1 MESKKPL
8 IAVLVAAAFAGGI
21 YLFANRVPPPPKA
34 KEGPMAAGGAMGQ
47 KPAAPELNVDSFE
60 NAVKR
65 GLPQHAL
72 AEFQQI
78 ERSLQSAKDSA
89 AMQPLYEQIAS
100 LYKEHR
106 QPALAGYYYYRSSK
120 LANSE
125 KSLTFAAQLLLDLAR
140 KEHGEALQH
149 WEAGNA
155 IDAFEQVLRINPAND
170 SARISL
176 AECYFGTGEAM
187 KGVVLLKEITG
198 KDPENKAANLLLG
211 QQGLVSGQY
220 DKARQR
226 FETVLKNDPKN
237 LEAMLGLAEALKG
250 LGEKEKAIA
259 LLESCKKLIKNPDF
273 AKDIDEYIKTFK

>member
-1 MESKKPL
+1 MMSKKPL
-8 IAVLVAAAFAGGI
+8 IAIIAAAALAAGI
-21 YLFANRVPPPPKA
+21 YLLGNRVPPAPKP
-34 KEGPMAAGGAMGQ
+34 KEGPMTGGPMGQ
-47 KPAAPELNVDSFE
+47 KAVAPALDIDSLE
-60 NAVKR
+60 NSVKR
-65 GLPQHAL
+65 GMPQHAL
-72 AEFQQI
+72 ASFQQI
-78 ERSLQSAKDSA
+78 ERALQSAKDSTA
-89 AMQPLYEQIAS
+89 IQGLYEQIAQ
-100 LYKEHR
+100 LYKEHK
-106 QPALAGYYYYRSSK
+106 QPALAGYYYYRSAK

-140 KEHGEALQH
+140 KEHEEGLQH
-149 WEAGNA
+149 WEAGSA
-155 IDAFEQVLRINPAND
+155 IEAFEQVLRLNPAND

-187 KGVVLLKEITG
+187 KGVVLLKDITS

-259 LLESCKKLIKNPDF
+259 LLESCKQLIKNPDF